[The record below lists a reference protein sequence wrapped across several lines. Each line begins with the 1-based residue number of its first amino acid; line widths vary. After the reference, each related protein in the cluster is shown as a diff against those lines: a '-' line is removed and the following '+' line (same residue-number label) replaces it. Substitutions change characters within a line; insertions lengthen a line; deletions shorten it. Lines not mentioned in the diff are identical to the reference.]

1 MAQGS
6 NTALEHALAEAA
18 LALTG
23 LEVTLATLR
32 DNGVIQTA
40 QLTEIL
46 HRLSG
51 LIDAFAR
58 EPTISGDALASTMRS
73 RLNEMSAY
81 LGVDLRSN

>member
-1 MAQGS
+1 MSQPS
-6 NTALEHALAEAA
+6 RVALEQALGQAA

-40 QLTEIL
+40 QLAEIL

-51 LIDAFAR
+51 LIELFDANTTT
-58 EPTISGDALASTMRS
+58 PDVLAATMRA
-73 RLNEMSAY
+73 RLDEMAAY
-81 LGVDLRSN
+81 LGIDLRGN

>member
-1 MAQGS
+1 MAQGP
-6 NTALEHALAEAA
+6 NTAMEHALAEAA

-51 LIDAFAR
+51 LIEVFAN
-58 EPTISGDALASTMRS
+58 EPSAAGDTLAATMRA
-73 RLNEMSAY
+73 RLAEMSAY
-81 LGVDLRSN
+81 LGVDLRGN

>member
-1 MAQGS
+1 MTQGS
-6 NTALEHALAEAA
+6 NAAVQHALAEAA

-32 DNGVIQTA
+32 DNGVIQSA
-40 QLTEIL
+40 QLAEII

-51 LIDAFAR
+51 LIDVFAK
-58 EPTISGDALASTMRS
+58 EPAVAGDALAATMRA
-73 RLNEMSAY
+73 RLAEMSAY